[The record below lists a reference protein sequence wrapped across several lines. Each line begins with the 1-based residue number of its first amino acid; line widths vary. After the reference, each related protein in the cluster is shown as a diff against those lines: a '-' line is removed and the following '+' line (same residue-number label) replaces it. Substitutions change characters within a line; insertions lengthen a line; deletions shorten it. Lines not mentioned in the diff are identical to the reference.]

1 MEYTVKRTLR
11 PCPSSTPR
19 QLCNTGKFL
28 NLSVLPF
35 LASKMRVIPPSEDVM
50 KRAGDGGWE
59 ALCKLVLEKGVI
71 GVTSIKGP
79 PPSVGVGVGV
89 FYECP

>member
-1 MEYTVKRTLR
+1 MKGTQAL
-11 PCPSSTPR
+11 SQR

-35 LASKMRVIPPSEDVM
+35 LGSKMRVMPAALPPSEDVM
-50 KRAGDGGWE
+50 KRAGDGGCE

-79 PPSVGVGVGV
+79 PPSLGVGVGV
-89 FYECP
+89 FYECT